1 MSANRS
7 STSLVMPVSPDLPL
21 VEPTQD
27 WLRAQFGR
35 AADPWRCAVPVFE
48 RELFDLSPKEMTA
61 AAVLVPLIK
70 RPTGLTIL
78 LTQRTAHLRDHA
90 GQISFPGGR
99 CEPEDASVEAAA
111 LREAWEEVGLR
122 ADQTEILGR
131 LPVYPTVTGFVIT
144 PVVALVQPPLN
155 LKLDDFEVAEV
166 FEVPFA
172 FLMDARNHQQHQL
185 EYQGIKREYYAM
197 PWKSHFIWGA
207 TAGMLVSLQRF
218 LYGEEGVKSVA
229 D

>member
-1 MSANRS
+1 MSTNRPFS
-7 STSLVMPVSPDLPL
+7 SLVIPA
-21 VEPTQD
+21 VEPTQN
-27 WLRAQFGR
+27 WLRRQFER
-35 AADPWRCAVPVFE
+35 IPDPLQCATPVFE
-48 RELFDLSPKEMTA
+48 RELLNLPAQEMTA
-61 AAVLVPLIK
+61 AAVLVPLIM

-99 CEPEDASVEAAA
+99 CEPEDASIEAAA
-111 LREAWEEVGLR
+111 MREAWEEVGLR
-122 ADQTEILGR
+122 AEQTEILGR

-166 FEVPFA
+166 FEVPFV
-172 FLMDARNHQQHQL
+172 FLMDGRNHQKHQL

-218 LYGEEGVKSVA
+218 LYGETGIKPLS